1 MTAHAGRRDLVKESE
16 ETDQQQ
22 TRAQPVPCDRATGEG
37 AALNGEGDIAALYSI
52 FRKPLLHFFRL
63 KLPADEDP
71 EDNVQALFRRL
82 VEIKGRP
89 QTDFTRWFVFKIA
102 QNMVADRFRWRNRHK
117 TADINAPGTQDLAAD
132 APLQDRVLEG
142 KDRLSEFQRNLDGLP
157 PRCRQVFLLHR
168 VYGYSHREV
177 AAQMGISVS
186 TVEKHMIK
194 AIERVNK
201 IMKEM
206 S

>member
-1 MTAHAGRRDLVKESE
+1 MAAHAGRRDLVKESE

-117 TADINAPGTQDLAAD
+117 TADINAPGVQDLVEQS
-132 APLQDRVLEG
+132 PLQDRVLEG

>member
-1 MTAHAGRRDLVKESE
+1 MAAHAGRRDLVKESE

-89 QTDFTRWFVFKIA
+89 QTDFSRWFVFKIA
-102 QNMVADRFRWRNRHK
+102 QNMVADRFRWRSRHK